1 MKLIEKIYLD
11 KQGATVAYQIT
22 LETRETFKV
31 FYINDIEFENMTFIK
46 CLDNAFN
53 IPTLIKTAYEA
64 GKNGENFDEV
74 FEEIKE

>member
-1 MKLIEKIYLD
+1 MKLIEKLYLD
-11 KQGATVAYQIT
+11 KQGQTIAYQIT

-31 FYINDIEFENMTFIK
+31 FYMNDIEFENMTFIK
-46 CLDNAFN
+46 CLDHAFN
-53 IPTLIKTAYEA
+53 IPPLFKTAYAA